1 MKHGPRGK
9 SEKQRPREA
18 DRSRRRFLSTVVI
31 GAAYTAC
38 GKGGMPGD
46 PRGLGGS
53 GGSGM
58 AAGGR
63 GGRGGAGVPGGSP
76 GTTPGSG
83 GAGGSSQPSQPQ
95 PGKQDAGAAEASGS
109 DTAPDTGQ
117 EAPAPSGRKRAS
129 DRVALGRT
137 GLMVSRLAMGSGT
150 HGSGGTSEQTR
161 LGVQAYARLLV
172 QSYHEQGMNFWETAD
187 GYGSHPH
194 VGEAIRQVGR
204 DKVVVLTKSKANT
217 AAEMQADLDRF
228 RRELGVEQIDVVLLH
243 AVTDGNWTQS
253 LAGAMDVL
261 SMAKERGIIRA
272 HGISCHSLSALRLA
286 ARTPWVD
293 VDLAR
298 INPARIQMDAD
309 PATVISVLREM
320 KAAGKGVVGMKI
332 LGVGALANRM
342 ETAIRHAVGLDA
354 IDAFTIGFNSYTQLQ
369 QVAAQIEQAST

>member
-9 SEKQRPREA
+9 SEEQRAREA

-76 GTTPGSG
+76 GTAPGSG

-95 PGKQDAGAAEASGS
+95 PGKQDAGAAEASAS
-109 DTAPDTGQ
+109 DTAPDTGH
-117 EAPAPSGRKRAS
+117 EAPAASGRKRAS

-261 SMAKERGIIRA
+261 SMAKERGTIRA

-369 QVAAQIEQAST
+369 QVAAQIEQASS